1 MIGHLAQRGTTL
13 IELVVSIVI
22 ISIATLGLTLAVS
35 ATAGRSADPMIEAQ
49 ALAIAQG
56 YLEEVAQG
64 GFCDPEFNP
73 DLDPATKC
81 QDECKVSACGSCAGP
96 AFGSESNRTAFDDVC
111 DYDGLADIG
120 ARDRTGAAIADL
132 GSYDVTVT
140 IHDRNLNL
148 GSPALRADA
157 GETLR
162 IDVAVTHP
170 SLSAPVNISAY
181 KTNLQ

>member
-1 MIGHLAQRGTTL
+1 MPQRGTTL

-56 YLEEVAQG
+56 YLEEVTQS

-73 DLDPATKC
+73 DLDPATTC
-81 QDECKVSACGSCAGP
+81 RDECVVSACGSCGGP
-96 AFGSESNRTAFDDVC
+96 AFGGEANRAGFDDVC
-111 DYDGLADIG
+111 DYDGLADTG
-120 ARDRTGAAIADL
+120 ARDRNGSAIADL
-132 GSYDVTVT
+132 GRYHIT
-140 IHDRNLNL
+140 IAVKDRNLSL
-148 GSPALRADA
+148 GSPALSANT
-157 GETLR
+157 GEALR

-170 SLSAPVNISAY
+170 ALAAPVSISAY
-181 KTNLQ
+181 KANLQ